1 MNKIVVDGI
10 ENKKFLLRW
19 KFKKYICIYN
29 KLIFLYK
36 KKKKKKKKRNYLYE
50 TFHSPPLINVDIIA
64 KSSILIIGQ
73 YSVSKTTFIM
83 YILESEFPDCQIG
96 LESTTDSFMAI
107 VGKNKDRIILG
118 FQLLHLH
125 IDYFK

>member
-1 MNKIVVDGI
+1 
-10 ENKKFLLRW
+10 
-19 KFKKYICIYN
+19 
-29 KLIFLYK
+29 
-36 KKKKKKKKRNYLYE
+36 
-50 TFHSPPLINVDIIA
+50 
-64 KSSILIIGQ
+64 
-73 YSVSKTTFIM
+73 M